1 MKIQDVLRQVAD
13 MMDRGGEVSSQQEHP
28 PTTIAT
34 AEPKQITQDD
44 GETPNTMVSPL
55 QQELELMKK
64 AAGVA
69 SAFDDSSNDGGCG
82 CEGECGCD
90 GGEEHAGPD
99 ADMDAL
105 RHMAGIKIVR

>member
-1 MKIQDVLRQVAD
+1 V
-13 MMDRGGEVSSQQEHP
+13 
-28 PTTIAT
+28 
-34 AEPKQITQDD
+34 QIDQPDTD
-44 GETPNTMVSPL
+44 TPDTMVSPL

-69 SAFDDSSNDGGCG
+69 SAFDDSSNSSDCG
-82 CEGECGCD
+82 CEGECGCS
-90 GGEEHAGPD
+90 GGETHDEPD

>member
-1 MKIQDVLRQVAD
+1 MKMADILRNLAD
-13 MMDRGGEVSSQQEHP
+13 LLDKQGQEQQP
-28 PTTIAT
+28 
-34 AEPKQITQDD
+34 AEPVQIDQSDT
-44 GETPNTMVSPL
+44 ETPDTMVSPL

-69 SAFDDSSNDGGCG
+69 SAFDDSSNGGGCG

-90 GGEEHAGPD
+90 GGEEHAEPD